1 MQTLNHRISK
11 KMRSQ
16 MRISQLKPT
25 VPWKNVKM
33 PIILA
38 NLLLPMKGWLN
49 HHKIV
54 GKSPETFNL
63 INTQTKGVP
72 PKVF

>member
-54 GKSPETFNL
+54 GKNPETFNL